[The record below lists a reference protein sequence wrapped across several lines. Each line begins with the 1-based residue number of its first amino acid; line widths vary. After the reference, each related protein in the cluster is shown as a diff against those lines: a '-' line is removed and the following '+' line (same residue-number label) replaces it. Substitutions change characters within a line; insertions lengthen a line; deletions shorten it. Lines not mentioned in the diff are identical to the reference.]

1 MNKGITYWMRWL
13 AVLPGATLASLLALV
28 PLHLIL
34 YQTLSNFIGPYPE
47 LPERLLTPFATC
59 LAFIWSGARIAPG
72 YKVETAVV
80 LFGLVM
86 ICLGGFVFL
95 AMFGERWM
103 GQRLFLQGRGVGPA
117 LGFVGSLVAL
127 YLVKRDQQKIP

>member
-1 MNKGITYWMRWL
+1 MNKGFSYWMRWL
-13 AVLPGATLASLLALV
+13 AVLPGAALASLLALV

-34 YQTLSNFIGPYPE
+34 YHTLSNFIDPYPE

-72 YKVETAVV
+72 FKVETAVV

-95 AMFGERWM
+95 ALFGERWM
-103 GQRLFLQGRGVGPA
+103 GQRLFLRGYGVGPA
-117 LGFVGSLVAL
+117 LGVIGSLIAL
-127 YLVKRDQQKIP
+127 YLVRKDQQKLP